1 MMEVA
6 ILSMKLIRINFREMP
21 AERLELKEVYD
32 KGTLVNLMILACD
45 SNVRVTVSSEESWIT
60 VSKDSF
66 DLEPGTPPVAIGVMV
81 APGPRDEEVRCESAL
96 HFHCKTDGGAEEDI
110 RFEITAHYRKSPPD
124 INQRYHSS
132 LRGWE
137 ETVQEAP
144 GRPLFNC
151 SECGAPLPD
160 KRPYCAQCRK
170 KQSQEEQLLEQQAST
185 VDAAVGRI
193 AERVPL
199 FKILAAISV
208 VLVCLVA
215 VISFSAPS
223 KVQEVA
229 GPSITA
235 LQGSGSLSIVTDP
248 PGARVV
254 FLSNEIEPSNTPLS
268 LPSVNA
274 GVYKLTL
281 ELDGCAGCGS
291 VYTAVVKPGCK
302 NRYFFPL
309 TRLGKLYVQS
319 IPPSLNIMLDGAV
332 KAERTPALF
341 ESLPAGTHELVISGN
356 VKGSEF
362 RRSYSVDIKW
372 KETSQIFALYDQR
385 FSGLH
390 VSSQEDTKIYVDG
403 ALKGT
408 VPCEPSLFKPGNHNV
423 TLVKKNFSSW
433 RSEMTFQA
441 GEVAELTV
449 ELAALAQIVL
459 DGEPGAPL
467 YCNGQYRGIL
477 PQKLTCEPGK
487 KNKVSVVTTDGR
499 EWAKELVL
507 LPGEY
512 RHIRVKLPLPAPPP
526 EPQPAQVSESS
537 EYTAFQSGFY
547 SFDVN
552 VRFPQKEWHVEERL
566 FKDIDSDGETEM
578 LLAVRNKKKK
588 KRSDGAVYL
597 FAVKPA
603 GGYFDVIPLRPPGRQ
618 EIGFGELYSLS
629 TANYDDLGY
638 REIVYVCGDK
648 RGSINGQGAFVVYRG
663 KLRNPSWLARKIQ

>member
-1 MMEVA
+1 
-6 ILSMKLIRINFREMP
+6 MKLIRIYFREMP

-32 KGTLVNLMILACD
+32 KGTLVNLMITSCD
-45 SNVRVTVSSEESWIT
+45 SNVAVTVSSEESWIT
-60 VSKDSF
+60 VSKNSF
-66 DLEPGTPPVAIGVMV
+66 NLRQGSPPVVIGVKV
-81 APGPRDEEVRCESAL
+81 VPGPRDEEARYESAL
-96 HFHCKTDGGAEEDI
+96 DFHCENDEGIQEDI
-110 RFEITAHYRKSPPD
+110 RFKITAHYRKSLPD
-124 INQRYHSS
+124 SDNRYHSS

-137 ETVQEAP
+137 ETVKETCVKQQ
-144 GRPLFNC
+144 FHC

-160 KRPYCAQCRK
+160 KRPYCAKCRK

-193 AERVPL
+193 AERLPL
-199 FKILAAISV
+199 FKILAVISV

-215 VISFSAPS
+215 AISFSAPS

-268 LPSVNA
+268 LSSVNA
-274 GVYKLTL
+274 GVYRLIL
-281 ELDGCAGCGS
+281 ELDGCAGSGS
-291 VYTAVVKPGCK
+291 VYTVVVKPDCK

-319 IPPSLNIMLDGAV
+319 IPHSLNIMLDGAV
-332 KAERTPALF
+332 RPERTPALF
-341 ESLPAGTHELVISGN
+341 ESLPAGTHELVVSGN

-362 RRSYSVDIKW
+362 RRSYSVEIKW
-372 KETSQIFALYDQR
+372 NETSHIFSLFDQR
-385 FSGLH
+385 LSGLH
-390 VSSQEDTKIYVDG
+390 VSSQEGTKIYVDG
-403 ALKGT
+403 NLKGT
-408 VPCEPSLFKPGNHNV
+408 VPCEPCLFKPGNHTV
-423 TLVKKNFSSW
+423 TLVKKNFSKW
-433 RSEMTFQA
+433 RSEMSFQA

-449 ELAALAQIVL
+449 ELAALAQLVL

-467 YCNGQYRGIL
+467 YYDGRYLGIL
-477 PQKLTCEPGK
+477 PQKLNCEPGK
-487 KNKVSVVTTDGR
+487 KNRISVVTADGR
-499 EWAKELVL
+499 EWRRELVL

-512 RHIRVKLPLPAPPP
+512 RHIRVELPLPVSPAEPP
-526 EPQPAQVSESS
+526 PAQVSAGS

-547 SFDVN
+547 SFDIN
-552 VRFPQKEWHVEERL
+552 VRFPQKDWHVEERL
-566 FKDIDSDGETEM
+566 FKDIDSDGEIEM
-578 LLAVRNKKKK
+578 LLAVRNRKKK
-588 KRSDGAVYL
+588 KRSDGAVCL

-648 RGSINGQGAFVVYRG
+648 RGSITGQGAFVVYRG
-663 KLRNPSWLARKIQ
+663 NLRNPSWLARKIK